1 MTTGPENHPSAA
13 AGVPTVALAD
23 ARAELSKLVTLAEHT
38 GRITAITRYG
48 RPVAAIVPAAHLHL
62 LSGANIGPRPME
74 AAEIDRIAD
83 RANAASRKPSS
94 DDIRAA
100 LDDVRAEGEPSPSQ
114 QTASVIEEAA
124 RQLDKE
130 ADRPLSGQLIYEG
143 RNPVADLLQFLNAPL
158 VELVGEQ
165 IGAAAAEK
173 LRATA
178 GRDVTVGALL
188 ATWSAT
194 HGREATE

>member
-1 MTTGPENHPSAA
+1 MTTGPEDRPSAA

-48 RPVAAIVPAAHLHL
+48 RPVAAIVPAALLHL
-62 LSGANIGPRPME
+62 LSSASIGPRPMQ

-83 RANAASRKPSS
+83 RANAAARKPTS

-100 LDDVRAEGEPSPSQ
+100 LDDVRAEEEPPPIQ
-114 QTASVIEEAA
+114 PTASVVEEAA
-124 RQLDKE
+124 RQLRGHGDTPIPGVALE
-130 ADRPLSGQLIYEG
+130 AGNALP
-143 RNPVADLLQFLNAPL
+143 DLLQFLNAPL

-165 IGAAAAEK
+165 AGSAAAKKLGAAAGPDLTIGELLIAWTEARAAE
-173 LRATA
+173 
-178 GRDVTVGALL
+178 
-188 ATWSAT
+188 
-194 HGREATE
+194 